1 MNKKESILKNYSPN
15 REKNPTTSKVI
26 GSCLICGE
34 ESTGKHYG
42 IISCLGCKTFFR
54 RAVVHHQGL
63 NCKRQGKC
71 ILEKNARKT
80 CRGCRYRKCLEMGM
94 SKDALQPRRD
104 LIGCRKVNRNVS
116 KYVNNNEKLK
126 SFNNNNNNNNLSSQ
140 VIPSQSNDFN
150 RQNKELL
157 YFIIKLTKRDRDIR
171 ERKYESLKCQ
181 LEMKNLAEQLNNFNE
196 INKNNN
202 YTTVPYDISPTTDK
216 LKIMLAEDIA
226 KVCSMELIS
235 MIEWARTLP
244 CFSQLPI
251 NDQLVLLKRYAVQH
265 LILEHGYYTS
275 QFNYNDVWM
284 ISNGTCMPRNC
295 NPSNNNFIDNCTE
308 DRRWRQEKLYKQMT
322 ERCIDE
328 VVAPLK
334 HLKLMPE
341 ELLTLKISMLYQCGN
356 HLSDTESTLAIS
368 KRSRKL
374 IIEARERCY
383 KALFLFYKHIKYK
396 NYEERFGNVILTISG
411 IVSAASAVQESY
423 QIMRLF
429 KIVPFDHLAEQL
441 LFHINE

>member
-1 MNKKESILKNYSPN
+1 MNNTVNIIKNYSSIQ
-15 REKNPTTSKVI
+15 EKNSVKSKVI
-26 GSCLICGE
+26 GSCLVCGE

-54 RAVVHHQGL
+54 RAVVHQQDF

-71 ILEKNARKT
+71 ILERNARKT

-94 SKDALQPRRD
+94 SKAALQPRRD
-104 LIGCRKVNRNVS
+104 LIGCRKNNRNSS
-116 KYVNNNEKLK
+116 KQIIRDDKLGLFNSNNIPKE
-126 SFNNNNNNNNLSSQ
+126 
-140 VIPSQSNDFN
+140 ITPSQLKIINK
-150 RQNKELL
+150 QNTELL
-157 YFIIKLTKRDRDIR
+157 YYIIKLTKRDREIR
-171 ERKYESLKCQ
+171 TKKYESLKSQ
-181 LEMKNLAEQLNNFNE
+181 IEMKNLAQQLSNYDKINE
-196 INKNNN
+196 SKN
-202 YTTVPYDISPTTDK
+202 YISVPFDISPATDK

-244 CFSQLPI
+244 CFSQLPTS
-251 NDQLVLLKRYAVQH
+251 DQLILLKRYAVQH

-284 ISNGTCMPRNC
+284 ISNGTCMPRDC
-295 NPSNNNFIDNCTE
+295 NPGNNNLIYNCTE

-328 VVAPLK
+328 VVTPLK

-356 HLSDTESTLAIS
+356 NLSDTESTLMIS
-368 KRSRKL
+368 KKSRKK
-374 IIEARERCY
+374 IIKEREKCY
-383 KALFLFYKHIKYK
+383 KALFLFYEHIKYK

-429 KIVPFDHLAEQL
+429 KIVPFDNLAEQL

>member
-1 MNKKESILKNYSPN
+1 MNRSGTNYNISLLSQ
-15 REKNPTTSKVI
+15 ETNPGPSKTI
-26 GSCLICGE
+26 GSCLICGG

-54 RAVVHHQGL
+54 RAVVHQQDL

-94 SKDALQPRRD
+94 SKAALQPRRD
-104 LIGCRKVNRNVS
+104 LIGCRKVNRSIV
-116 KYVNNNEKLK
+116 KLLPQKNETN
-126 SFNNNNNNNNLSSQ
+126 SFNNNTPNKPLISDSIN
-140 VIPSQSNDFN
+140 VTK
-150 RQNKELL
+150 QNTELL
-157 YFIIKLTKRDRDIR
+157 NSIIKLTKLDRDIR
-171 ERKYESLKCQ
+171 TRKYNSLKCQ
-181 LEMKNLAEQLNNFNE
+181 LEMKSLAQQLENCGKSNENN
-196 INKNNN
+196 K
-202 YTTVPYDISPTTDK
+202 YISLPFELSPAVEK

-226 KVCSMELIS
+226 KVCSMELVS

-244 CFSQLPI
+244 CFSQLPT
-251 NDQLVLLKRYAVQH
+251 NDQLTLLKRYAVQH

-275 QFNYNDVWM
+275 QFNFNDVWM

-295 NPSNNNFIDNCTE
+295 NPSNNHFIDNCSE

-334 HLKLMPE
+334 RLKLMPE

-356 HLSDTESTLAIS
+356 HFNDNESTLMITE
-368 KRSRKL
+368 KSRKM
-374 IIEARERCY
+374 IIEAKERCY

-411 IVSAASAVQESY
+411 IVSAAIVVQESY

-429 KIVPFDHLAEQL
+429 KIVPFDRLAEQL